1 MSRMRLVLRRIGN
14 SLGVIIPKAA
24 LDSWG
29 VHEGDALQLSE
40 SGIRPSASSSAR
52 ETLDELKR
60 RIAFAVVS
68 SFTPRQIRAHSLAN
82 LHRWR
87 EAGAWVSAYDEWKKI
102 LQNPDDGA
110 LFAAM
115 LGRDERSTRLRQ
127 SAPYA
132 GLLQREEVRKLNEEA
147 TR

>member
-1 MSRMRLVLRRIGN
+1 MRLQLRKIGN
-14 SLGVIIPKAA
+14 SLGVIIPKSA
-24 LDSWG
+24 LASWG
-29 VHEGDALQLSE
+29 VEEGDVLHLSA
-40 SGIRPSASSSAR
+40 SGIRPPAPSSAH

-68 SFTPRQIRAHSLAN
+68 SFTPRQIRAQSLAN

-102 LQNPDDGA
+102 LRNPDDGA

-132 GLLQREEVRKLNEEA
+132 GLLPREEVRRLNEEA
-147 TR
+147 AR